1 MKVEI
6 KKVIWPSLL
15 SSIFLLLLGLLL
27 FFKSSETLVGISYLI
42 GGILIALG
50 VIAIISF
57 LRNKTRD
64 VFVQLNIVYGVVSI
78 VAGIFLVT
86 VPEFIGSIIPIVV
99 GIAVIISSSFK
110 VQQALVLKNLDNR
123 YFLPSLIM
131 AILCL
136 ICGVVVLFNPFTSA
150 LVLTQIIGLFM
161 IIYAILDIINSFILR
176 KSSNISVEISTDRKE
191 HRGKKTKTAKVVKEV
206 DRKDEW

>member
-110 VQQALVLKNLDNR
+110 LQQALVLKNLDNR

-136 ICGVVVLFNPFTSA
+136 ICGVVILFNPFTSA
-150 LVLTQIIGLFM
+150 TVVTGIIGLFM
-161 IIYAILDIINSFILR
+161 IVYAVLDLVNSFILR

-206 DRKDEW
+206 DRKDE

>member
-27 FFKSSETLVGISYLI
+27 FFKSSETLIGISYLV
-42 GGILIALG
+42 GGVLLALG
-50 VIAIISF
+50 VIAIINF
-57 LRNKTRD
+57 LRNKTKD
-64 VFVQLNIVYGVVSI
+64 IFIQLNIVYGIVSI
-78 VAGIFLVT
+78 VAGMFLIT

-110 VQQALVLKNLDNR
+110 VQQALVLKNLDNK

-136 ICGVVVLFNPFTSA
+136 VCGVIILFNPFTSA
-150 LVLTQIIGLFM
+150 VVVTQIIGLFM
-161 IIYAILDIINSFILR
+161 IIYAILDIVNSFILR
-176 KSSNISVEISTDRKE
+176 KSSNISVEISSAKKE
-191 HRGKKTKTAKVVKEV
+191 AKSKKTKTAKVVKEI
-206 DRKDEW
+206 DREDE

>member
-6 KKVIWPSLL
+6 KKVIWPSLV

-110 VQQALVLKNLDNR
+110 LQQALVLKNLDNR

-136 ICGVVVLFNPFTSA
+136 ICGVVILFNPFTSA
-150 LVLTQIIGLFM
+150 TVVTGIIGLFM
-161 IIYAILDIINSFILR
+161 IVYAVLDLVNSFILR

-206 DRKDEW
+206 DRKDE